1 MSEPFVVNHLANH
14 RVVGEAPLNRPRLGP
29 AALAFLWF
37 AMVAAMIG
45 LLCVFLVPGTAW
57 ADTTAPAGPAPSAP
71 APAPGAGTTPTGTSS
86 INTPPPVQPT
96 YSYVPSGTA
105 TGTGTAPVSPT
116 TSPSRPLAEGLGL
129 AALVIVLVLY
139 TEGFG
144 VLGGR
149 ILPMSSRRRQR
160 RTDNAGQDAG
170 PTVSA

>member
-1 MSEPFVVNHLANH
+1 MSEPFVVHQLASH
-14 RVVGEAPLNRPRLGP
+14 RVVGAPPVTRSRLGP

-45 LLCVFLVPGTAW
+45 LMCVFLVPGTAW
-57 ADTTAPAGPAPSAP
+57 AETTTTTTAPTAIS
-71 APAPGAGTTPTGTSS
+71 
-86 INTPPPVQPT
+86 TPPPVQPT

-105 TGTGTAPVSPT
+105 TGTGAAPISPT

-160 RTDNAGQDAG
+160 RTDDADQDAG